1 MPHIISLNIGTPQK
15 LQFQGKEIKTGLFKE
30 SVNRPLY
37 LSTLNFEGD
46 GQADLKHHGGKDKAV
61 CVYAFEHYPYWEQEL
76 AQQLPYG
83 AFGENL
89 TVTGLLESDV
99 CIGDIYKTGEAL
111 VQVTQPRQPC
121 YKLSYRY
128 DRKDFP
134 LLVQNTGFTGFYVRV
149 LEEGTV
155 SPSDEMKLI
164 EQNEHHITIAF
175 ANEMMHHD
183 KHNIKGIK
191 SILAVDS
198 LSESWRNT
206 FTKRLEGKETS
217 TEKRLTGK

>member
-15 LQFQGKEIKTGLFKE
+15 LRFQGKEIETGLFKE
-30 SVNRPLY
+30 SVNKPLY
-37 LSTLNFEGD
+37 LSTINFEGD
-46 GQADLKHHGGKDKAV
+46 GQADLKHHGGRDKAV

-89 TVTGLLESDV
+89 TITGLLESDV
-99 CIGDIYKTGEAL
+99 YIGNIYKIGEAL

-121 YKLSYRY
+121 YKLAYRY
-128 DRKDFP
+128 HRKDFP
-134 LLVQNTGFTGFYVRV
+134 FLVQNTGFTGFYVRV

-155 SPSDEMKLI
+155 SPSDEIKLI

-175 ANEMMHHD
+175 TNEMMHHD
-183 KHNIKGIK
+183 KHNIEGIQ

-217 TEKRLTGK
+217 AEKRLTGK

>member
-1 MPHIISLNIGTPQK
+1 MPHIISINIGTPQK
-15 LQFQGKEIKTGLFKE
+15 FQFQGKEIETGLFKK
-30 SVNRPLY
+30 SVNKPLH

-61 CVYAFEHYPYWEQEL
+61 CIYAIEHYPYWEQEL
-76 AQQLPYG
+76 TQQLPYG

-99 CIGDIYKTGEAL
+99 CIGDIYKIGEAL

-128 DRKDFP
+128 DLKDFP

-149 LEEGTV
+149 LTEGTV
-155 SPSDEMKLI
+155 SPSDEIKLI
-164 EQNEHHITIAF
+164 EQNKHRITIAF
-175 ANEMMHHD
+175 ANEIMHHD
-183 KHNIKGIK
+183 KQNIEGIQR
-191 SILAVDS
+191 ILAVDS
-198 LSESWRNT
+198 LSGSWRNT
-206 FTKRLEGKETS
+206 FKKRLEGKETS